1 MHITEE
7 KLKLILE
14 KSGLVDEKTF
24 ESAKEE
30 SLRLNH
36 SIPNVLIGQG
46 IISEDYLVELLTP
59 YFDAKIVDLKKVVI
73 SQEILELIPESYAKS
88 KNLVLFEY
96 SKEENLA
103 KVAMIDPLDYEVIEF
118 LRAKLNV
125 WVEPYFTTFSSL
137 KYGLRQYKKK
147 IGEEFN
153 KVISENIEKSFSVL
167 GEPDLVKMAES
178 VPIITILDSIM
189 EHAATLGASD
199 IHFEPL
205 LKDVL
210 VRFRIDGIMQE
221 ILGLPIAIA
230 PILVARVK
238 VLANLL
244 IDEHRV
250 PQDGRFKFNLEDSS
264 IDIRVNVMPVFHGEK
279 VEMRLLKSAARP
291 LTLGELG
298 LSNEAIEII
307 QDEIKKTHGMVL
319 VTGPTGH
326 GKTTTLYAIL
336 NILNTSKVNIVT
348 IEDPIEYEVVRIN
361 QTQVNLKTGIT
372 FANGLRSILRQN
384 PDIIMVG
391 EIRDNE
397 TVDIAIHSALTGH
410 LVLSSLHTN
419 DAPSALP
426 RFIDMGAAPFLL
438 ASTVNLVIAQ
448 RLVRKICSS
457 CIESYPVTSELKK
470 LIMAQLAL
478 HPEIEIKPKDIPQ
491 RLFRGKGCKIC
502 GSSGFHGQIGIFEV
516 FRVSDG
522 IKALLLKLTPVS
534 EIKKQ
539 AIEDGMKTMFEDGLE
554 KVEKGITTIEE
565 VLRVIKE

>member
-210 VRFRIDGIMQE
+210 VRFRIDGIMHE

-279 VEMRLLKSAARP
+279 VEM
-291 LTLGELG
+291 
-298 LSNEAIEII
+298 
-307 QDEIKKTHGMVL
+307 
-319 VTGPTGH
+319 
-326 GKTTTLYAIL
+326 
-336 NILNTSKVNIVT
+336 
-348 IEDPIEYEVVRIN
+348 
-361 QTQVNLKTGIT
+361 
-372 FANGLRSILRQN
+372 
-384 PDIIMVG
+384 
-391 EIRDNE
+391 
-397 TVDIAIHSALTGH
+397 
-410 LVLSSLHTN
+410 
-419 DAPSALP
+419 
-426 RFIDMGAAPFLL
+426 
-438 ASTVNLVIAQ
+438 
-448 RLVRKICSS
+448 
-457 CIESYPVTSELKK
+457 
-470 LIMAQLAL
+470 
-478 HPEIEIKPKDIPQ
+478 
-491 RLFRGKGCKIC
+491 
-502 GSSGFHGQIGIFEV
+502 
-516 FRVSDG
+516 
-522 IKALLLKLTPVS
+522 
-534 EIKKQ
+534 
-539 AIEDGMKTMFEDGLE
+539 
-554 KVEKGITTIEE
+554 
-565 VLRVIKE
+565 